1 MADEIII
8 EANLEENEEMAHPE
22 HMESGSM
29 ELIASISAQQF
40 ASDTQR
46 RTQRADQL
54 AGDAAAMWAVA
65 LTTPTTSSAMA
76 QRIATEAGSGR
87 TRIESNSPAGSQ
99 TIGGA
104 G

>member
-1 MADEIII
+1 MVNEIII
-8 EANLEENEEMAHPE
+8 EANLKENEMAHPE
-22 HMESGSM
+22 HMENGSM
-29 ELIASISAQQF
+29 QLISTISAQQF

-54 AGDAAAMWAVA
+54 SADSAAMWSLS
-65 LTTPTTSSAMA
+65 LTTPTVNSAMG